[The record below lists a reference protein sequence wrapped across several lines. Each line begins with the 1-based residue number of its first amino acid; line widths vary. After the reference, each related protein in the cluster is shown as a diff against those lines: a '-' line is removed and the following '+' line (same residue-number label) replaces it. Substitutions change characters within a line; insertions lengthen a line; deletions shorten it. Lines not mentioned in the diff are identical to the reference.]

1 MMKLVS
7 SKRDILTIP
16 NALSLFRFILAGAFL
31 WLYYVAEIENR
42 RYWLTGVLA
51 LSGITDFLDGRIARK
66 WNMVSEVGKILDPAA
81 DKVTQCVLIVCLLS
95 EYPLLRGV
103 FALFLVKEVF
113 VAAAGYKAVEKTE
126 HNEGAM
132 WYGKVNTAVFYA
144 VMILLI
150 FLPGIPDPAANA
162 LIGVS
167 GCFMLL
173 AFVLYIRKFGQI
185 LREKKKS

>member
-81 DKVTQCVLIVCLLS
+81 ADRLPALRVS
-95 EYPLLRGV
+95 AAARGV
-103 FALFLVKEVF
+103 CPFPC
-113 VAAAGYKAVEKTE
+113 
-126 HNEGAM
+126 EGGICGGGRIQSS
-132 WYGKVNTAVFYA
+132 GKDRA
-144 VMILLI
+144 
-150 FLPGIPDPAANA
+150 
-162 LIGVS
+162 
-167 GCFMLL
+167 
-173 AFVLYIRKFGQI
+173 
-185 LREKKKS
+185 